1 MEKEA
6 ALRSIIAFITAI
18 LVWAAPARAA
28 EQPTISPVASW
39 IEPMPIPAPDPALK
53 DRPFQMLMINTQSRY
68 GKDGIRDYF
77 FEYATL
83 VQTPQGLNGA
93 GNLHFPWQP
102 GMSELLIHKVQ
113 IVRAGKVIDLLPR
126 DRVFT
131 VLRRENNLEGA
142 MLDGTLTA
150 VLQPEGLSLGDVVNV
165 AWTLRVKPMA
175 ATPGAENLLNLGN
188 GFAVRRL
195 RFRET
200 WEDGVAMRWRASEA
214 MGKPRLREKNG
225 ISELTLELENAV
237 GPEPPK
243 GAPRRFAMPA
253 TMELSSYSGWP
264 EISRLMA
271 PLYTQAQA
279 LAPASPLKGEV
290 DRIAA
295 AAGTGPKVRAMAA
308 LRLVQDKIRY
318 FALSMG
324 EGGYVP
330 ATADQTWQR
339 RFGDCKGKTVT
350 LLALLAGLGIEAEP
364 VLVSSV
370 FGDSLQQRLPI
381 VRLFDHVIVRARI
394 GGRSYWLDGTRTGDR
409 SLDALLSSPFG
420 FGLPVRAAG
429 AGLEALPLEPPSS
442 ALSDIAIRYDAAG
455 GFDRL
460 VPFTVKI
467 VFRGNLAAAWRT
479 ALAVGGEAAMLEAL
493 KPQVPAIPD
502 AELALESMRDDEATG
517 EMHISFTGKTR
528 MEWEAGPG
536 SGPQRFRFD
545 HSVVQWT
552 PDFERKEGQGSD
564 APFELDFP
572 YYLKLEEAVSL
583 PRGGTG
589 FTLEAQ
595 PLDENVA
602 ATHITRA
609 VTLNG
614 GQAIAISTFRRLAA
628 EVPATAAKAAG
639 PVLARLNQSRAYV
652 VAPANY
658 EMSETE
664 SAALRSEVPRN
675 AREFVDRGYRLMSDG
690 SVKSALADF
699 DKAIELS
706 PAYGR
711 AHADRGV
718 ALVHLKRLDEAEAA
732 LLRARQLEENDFV
745 VHQGLGMLH
754 LARDGPA
761 EAVESL
767 TRSVQLA
774 PDQTFTLGVRAA
786 AYGQLGKLREAIA
799 DIDRIIALEPKPDG
813 ALWEKARLHTALG
826 GAGESLA
833 AHDRLMALGG
843 DRWRTMGGRGELL
856 SRLGRKEEAM
866 AAWREALAL
875 LDVQL
880 KAPDAAEG
888 DLLPE
893 KIALLML
900 TRDYKGAVAVA
911 DARLRRYPGNVPYLA
926 LRCLAR
932 AEGSIEL
939 ALAKK
944 DCDDAIRFDAG
955 ASQALHARGL
965 MNLRLGQWDQAVAD
979 YSAALTLEPRDY
991 RSLFGRGV
999 ARLRKGEREAGERD
1013 LADAR
1018 RFSFDVDAEYRDADL
1033 VP

>member
-1 MEKEA
+1 M
-6 ALRSIIAFITAI
+6 RRFIAFIAAI
-18 LVWAAPARAA
+18 MVWAAPAPAA
-28 EQPTISPVASW
+28 EQPTVAPAASW
-39 IEPMPIPAPDPALK
+39 IEPVPIPAADPALK
-53 DRPFQMLMINTQSRY
+53 DRPVQMLLINGQSRY
-68 GKDGIRDYF
+68 GKDGVRDYF

-83 VQTPQGLNGA
+83 VQTPQGLSGTV
-93 GNLHFPWQP
+93 NLEFPWQP
-102 GMSELLIHKVQ
+102 GLSELLIHKVQ
-113 IVRAGKVIDLLPR
+113 IIRAGKVIDLLPQ
-126 DRVFT
+126 DRIFT

-150 VLQPEGLSLGDVVNV
+150 VLQPEGLTLGDIVNV
-165 AWTLRVKPMA
+165 SWTLRVKPMA
-175 ATPGAENLLNLGN
+175 ATPGAENLLSLGN
-188 GFAVRRL
+188 GLVVRRL
-195 RFRET
+195 SFRET

-214 MGKPRLREKNG
+214 MGKPRLRRKNG
-225 ISELTLELENAV
+225 ISELTLELEDAT

-279 LAPASPLKGEV
+279 LGPDSPLKSEI

-295 AAGTGPKVRAMAA
+295 AAGPDQKARALAA

-318 FALSMG
+318 FALAMG

-364 VLVSSV
+364 VLVGSI

-381 VRLFDHVIVRARI
+381 MRLFDHVIVRARI

-409 SLDALLSSPFG
+409 RLDALLSSPFG

-429 AGLEALPLEPPSS
+429 AELEALPLEPP
-442 ALSDIAIRYDAAG
+442 AFPLSDVTIRYDATG

-460 VPFTVKI
+460 VPFTVKM
-467 VFRGNLAAAWRT
+467 VFRGDLATAWQTVLAAR
-479 ALAVGGEAAMLEAL
+479 GEAAVLEAL
-493 KPQVPAIPD
+493 KPQVPAIPNAD
-502 AELALESMRDDEATG
+502 LALESLRSDDATG
-517 EMHISFTGKTR
+517 EMHFSLNGKTR
-528 MEWEAGPG
+528 MEWQAGPG
-536 SGPQRFRFD
+536 AGPLRFGFD

-552 PDFERKEGQGSD
+552 PDFERKEGPGSE
-564 APFELDFP
+564 APFELGFP
-572 YYLKLEEAVSL
+572 YYLRLEEAVEL
-583 PRGGTG
+583 PRGGSG
-589 FTLEAQ
+589 FSVDAK
-595 PLDENVA
+595 PLDEKVA

-614 GQAIAISTFRRLAA
+614 GKAIAVSTFRRLAA
-628 EVPATAAKAAG
+628 EVPGAAAKAAE

-652 VAPANY
+652 VAPADY
-658 EMSETE
+658 EMSDAER
-664 SAALRSEVPRN
+664 AALRSETPRN
-675 AREFVDRGYRLMSDG
+675 AREYVDRGYRLMSDG

-699 DKAIELS
+699 DKAIELGAS
-706 PAYGR
+706 YAR
-711 AHADRGV
+711 AHANRGV
-718 ALVHLKRLDEAEAA
+718 ALVHLERLDEAEAA
-732 LLRARQLEENDFV
+732 LRRAREIDENDFV

-754 LARDGPA
+754 LARDRPA

-767 TRSVQLA
+767 TRSNQLL
-774 PDQTFTLGVRAA
+774 PDRSFTLRIRAK
-786 AYGQLGKLREAIA
+786 AYGQLGRLREALA
-799 DIDRIIALEPKPDG
+799 DTDRIVALEPKSEG
-813 ALWEKARLHTALG
+813 FLWEKARLHTALG
-826 GAGESLA
+826 EAGEALA
-833 AHDRLMALGG
+833 AHDRLTAIAGE
-843 DRWRTMGGRGELL
+843 RWRAMGGRGELL
-856 SRLGRKEEAM
+856 SRLGRKDEAM

-875 LDVQL
+875 IDARL
-880 KAPDAAEG
+880 KASDPADGE
-888 DLLPE
+888 LLSE

-939 ALAKK
+939 ALAKT

-955 ASQALHARGL
+955 AGQALHARGL
-965 MNLRLGQWDQAVAD
+965 MNVRLGQWDRAIAD
-979 YSAALTLEPRDY
+979 YSAALALEPRDY

-1018 RFSFDVDAEYRDADL
+1018 RYSFDVDAEYRDADL